1 MPSNFVHLHTHSHYS
16 LLDGLIK
23 IDDLVDEAVKLGM
36 PAIALTDHGNMYG
49 TIEFYKKCR
58 EAGIKPL
65 IGVETYIAL
74 ESMLQKRPNIDNKRY
89 HLILLA
95 KNETGYKNL
104 LKIVTASHLEGFYY
118 KPRVD
123 KEFLKKHSEGLIA
136 LSACMAGEVSRMIE
150 RKDPERAEKV
160 AREYEDI
167 FGRGNFY
174 IEISHHPDIENHAEI
189 QKGLVGLARKIN
201 IPLVATQDIH
211 YLKPDDAMAQDI
223 LVAIQT
229 NAEMADANRLTMKLG
244 DFSMKSGEEMEKLFK
259 ENPDAVENTFKIA
272 GLCDVQ
278 LSLGKWVFPKLELED
293 NKKPEEHLIENARK
307 NYLKIFGADDA
318 DGEVKKGWNTS
329 WK

>member
-36 PAIALTDHGNMYG
+36 PAIALTDHGNIYG

-74 ESMLQKRPNIDNKRY
+74 ESMAQKRPNIDNKRY

-123 KEFLKKHSEGLIA
+123 KEFLRKHSEGLIA

-150 RKDPERAEKV
+150 RKDPERAEKGGQ
-160 AREYEDI
+160 RI
-167 FGRGNFY
+167 RRHFRPGQFL
-174 IEISHHPDIENHAEI
+174 H
-189 QKGLVGLARKIN
+189 
-201 IPLVATQDIH
+201 
-211 YLKPDDAMAQDI
+211 
-223 LVAIQT
+223 
-229 NAEMADANRLTMKLG
+229 
-244 DFSMKSGEEMEKLFK
+244 
-259 ENPDAVENTFKIA
+259 
-272 GLCDVQ
+272 
-278 LSLGKWVFPKLELED
+278 
-293 NKKPEEHLIENARK
+293 
-307 NYLKIFGADDA
+307 
-318 DGEVKKGWNTS
+318 
-329 WK
+329 

>member
-1 MPSNFVHLHTHSHYS
+1 M
-16 LLDGLIK
+16 
-23 IDDLVDEAVKLGM
+23 
-36 PAIALTDHGNMYG
+36 
-49 TIEFYKKCR
+49 
-58 EAGIKPL
+58 
-65 IGVETYIAL
+65 ETYIAL
-74 ESMLQKRPNIDNKRY
+74 ESMAQKRPNIDNKRY

-123 KEFLKKHSEGLIA
+123 KEFLRKHSEGLIA

-150 RKDPERAEKV
+150 RKDPERAEKA

-174 IEISHHPDIENHAEI
+174 IEISHHPDIEKHSDI
-189 QKGLVGLARKIN
+189 QKGLVELARKIN

-229 NAEMADANRLTMKLG
+229 NAEMADTNRLTMKLG

-272 GLCDVQ
+272 EMCDVK
-278 LSLGKWVFPKLELED
+278 LSLGKWVFPKLELEG
-293 NKKPEEHLIENARK
+293 NKKPEEYLTESARN
-307 NYLKIFGADDA
+307 NYAKMFGNDDA